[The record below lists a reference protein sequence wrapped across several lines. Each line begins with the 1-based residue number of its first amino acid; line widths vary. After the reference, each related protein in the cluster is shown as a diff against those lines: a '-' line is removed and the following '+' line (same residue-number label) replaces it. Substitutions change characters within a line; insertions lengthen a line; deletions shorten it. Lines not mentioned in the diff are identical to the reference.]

1 MPLVHPRRGFRLRLQ
16 TPQGPTALAEGSVPC
31 TGHPASAR
39 TSEPTGNQGTPCPEA
54 AAPARPSRVQPS
66 DPRAAPAG
74 LGREQG
80 RGGGSVGAS
89 QGETAL
95 SPPRARC
102 SQGLSVPS
110 RSHLNYTAAR
120 GETHSGRPVRVRSS
134 RAPEAAPLLGEVVLD
149 AALSSQTAGAFP
161 GQASFGGRRGRV

>member
-1 MPLVHPRRGFRLRLQ
+1 MPLVHPRRGFRLRPQ

-39 TSEPTGNQGTPCPEA
+39 TSEPTGNALSRSGCSSPPQPI
-54 AAPARPSRVQPS
+54 RVQPS

-110 RSHLNYTAAR
+110 RSHLNHTAAR